1 MAASMTPIWQ
11 APRMSRHQGRHNMT
25 NDAQQHLCN
34 RHGLHGVS
42 CETVDGKVVLSGKVR
57 SFYLKQL
64 AQEILRKIDGIGS
77 IDNRLEVT

>member
-1 MAASMTPIWQ
+1 MAASTAIWQ
-11 APRMSRHQGRHNMT
+11 PPRINRLQGRKNMAD
-25 NDAQQHLCN
+25 DAQRRLYV

-42 CETVDGKVVLSGKVR
+42 CQAVDGKVVISGKVR

-64 AQEILRKIDGIGS
+64 AQEILRKIDGIGA

>member
-1 MAASMTPIWQ
+1 MAATMTPVWQ
-11 APRMSRHQGRHNMT
+11 APRINRLQGRHNMT
-25 NDAQQHLCN
+25 DDAQRHLCN

-42 CETVDGKVVLSGKVR
+42 CEAVDGKVVLSGKVR